1 MLVKNMNDFVFDN
14 NFYKSDLDLNTI
26 NAGLY
31 EDLKPVM
38 RDIFVQLKGL
48 ALEGKFGDI
57 SDIDRIRVSINA
69 NTNRNSPY
77 IEFVSAN
84 YLIKTHFR
92 INIIGGPYPPL
103 TLNALQ
109 RVYNNL
115 STHDPSVRLTIT
127 FFYHQFRSTLKKMML
142 TEMYLNGKI
151 DFDTYTKKIN
161 KI

>member
-26 NAGLY
+26 NVGLY

-57 SDIDRIRVSINA
+57 SDIDRIRVSINT
-69 NTNRNSPY
+69 NTNSNSPY
-77 IEFVSAN
+77 IEFVSEN
-84 YLIKTHFR
+84 YRIKTRFR

-103 TLNALQ
+103 TLSALQ

-115 STHDPSVRLTIT
+115 PTHDPSVRLTIA
-127 FFYHQFRSTLKKMML
+127 FFYQQFRSALKKMML